1 MLWQYELTR
10 STFNHAGF
18 TIDSC
23 CMPLVW
29 QYKTKKV
36 QIYTQKYLGKLFFYS
51 YRLFLLHFK
60 ILPCSEEIL
69 SCALILKKCSV
80 HFCCT
85 GNAKLLLPSRRIILP
100 TLSWLASRTKLGTLF
115 WRSRSSSG
123 VMWSSIQMVSMIPL
137 QVIVSEFYEYTKL
150 TTDLLA
156 LITFLTLAGFKS

>member
-51 YRLFLLHFK
+51 YRLFLLYFK

-80 HFCCT
+80 HFLLYRKCKFTFAFQTNHSSYPFLVGFADQT
-85 GNAKLLLPSRRIILP
+85 GNIV
-100 TLSWLASRTKLGTLF
+100 LAEQVVL
-115 WRSRSSSG
+115 
-123 VMWSSIQMVSMIPL
+123 WSDVLINPDGL
-137 QVIVSEFYEYTKL
+137 YD
-150 TTDLLA
+150 TTTGNRFRVL
-156 LITFLTLAGFKS
+156 